1 MHAYTCIHTHTH
13 EPGSARPTAA
23 GAELRRGGGAI
34 HVAVV
39 ARITAAAAAVP
50 RLLPNP
56 MQCPRGRETEDAEHI
71 HQLGIV
77 AAVASV

>member
-1 MHAYTCIHTHTH
+1 
-13 EPGSARPTAA
+13 
-23 GAELRRGGGAI
+23 
-34 HVAVV
+34 
-39 ARITAAAAAVP
+39 
-50 RLLPNP
+50 